1 MLSITSSAANVLDNI
16 REQRGVPEGFVVR
29 VSPNETPNGLEIQV
43 GFAPGPAEGDQ
54 VTETEG
60 TTLCV
65 DPDLAEPLDH
75 TVIDAEQT
83 PAGPELVLKH

>member
-1 MLSITSSAANVLDNI
+1 MLVNLRDSFKS
-16 REQRGVPEGFVVR
+16 
-29 VSPNETPNGLEIQV
+29 PNGLEVQV
-43 GFAPGPAEGDQ
+43 GFVPGPAEGDQ

-65 DPDLAEPLDH
+65 DPDLAEPLEH

-83 PAGPELVLKH
+83 PQGPELVLKH